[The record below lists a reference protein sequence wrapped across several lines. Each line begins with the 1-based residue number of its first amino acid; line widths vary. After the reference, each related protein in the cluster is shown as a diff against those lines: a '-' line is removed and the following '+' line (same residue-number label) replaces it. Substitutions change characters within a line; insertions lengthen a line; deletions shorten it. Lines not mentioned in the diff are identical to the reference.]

1 MGSKEM
7 CHYERKVAP
16 DGLKTLHYVF
26 ITPVLHHSNAPFR
39 AKFVSSD
46 Q

>member
-7 CHYERKVAP
+7 CHYERK
-16 DGLKTLHYVF
+16 LHYVF
-26 ITPVLHHSNAPFR
+26 ITPVLHHSNTPFR